1 MIKKCLVCGK
11 EFKSPPSAKTITCSK
26 ECLSIRR
33 SQVSKGKKIS
43 EEARTK
49 LSEAAKKRNSYENL
63 KSGTHAAKLSPKS
76 GRFETNVNAKD
87 WILISPAGVRYECHS
102 LSNFIR
108 NNPDI
113 FGMDGS
119 DEEVRKFTNGLRA
132 IKCNILHNRRGQSFH
147 GWTIEIK

>member
-1 MIKKCLVCGK
+1 MIKKCVVCGK
-11 EFKSPPSAKTITCSK
+11 EYSCSPTDKILTCSS
-26 ECLSIRR
+26 ECSRKRR
-33 SQVSKGKKIS
+33 SESLKGKEVKQHTR
-43 EEARTK
+43 EK
-49 LSEAAKKRNSYENL
+49 LSEIAKGKGYTENL
-63 KSGTHAAKLSPKS
+63 KKGTPAALKSPRS